1 MRRYGYTAGW
11 SESDDGLYV
20 FGGQDWSTYS
30 HLNDFWFYSRQ
41 DNTWQEVIWWGFP
54 SVRREAAIVTNNET
68 NELYIFGGALQNG
81 THLNDLYVYRNCG
94 STCETSLTATTSM
107 TSTSTSQTSTT
118 LSNTSTSATLTTTTI
133 TSTKTSSSTTASETS
148 TSKSE
153 TSSTTTVS
161 WTWTSTSKSQ
171 TATTVTST
179 STSQTAT
186 TVTSTSTSQTSST
199 TFSGTSTSKSETS
212 STTFSGTST
221 SKSQTATTVTS
232 TSTSQTLSSSTT
244 WTQFSPRNF
253 SQDVSVGE
261 VVDELDR
268 GAQWLASQLSD
279 SNEGQVLETSLG
291 NMTAMA
297 LVNATSAGTYSLFL
311 PDLEAGAAFPPEVL
325 GGDQVL
331 VLTAFNEEVTGSL
344 GVPEEN
350 GQPLASVG
358 LPAVDVSIMRTR
370 TGRTWEKA
378 SIRTESP
385 IFVQLSKNATPGP
398 SWVCAF
404 QEATGNGTWSTE
416 GLHMATPEELRA
428 SFGVEVPGVKQS
440 AGCGYCPK
448 KVWRRSKT
456 SRSLVYR
463 PQASSSW
470 SCVCGFSSSLAL
482 HKTGSTG
489 GQDFGLWRDQFLLLE
504 VLPVTKRSNSKR
516 AAESEQADR
525 STVNDANSKLQS
537 IQEKIRTKRSL
548 SKMQER
554 VLVQNTLR
562 EASLRHG
569 LTISCIEQH
578 IWGENGWVQGSP
590 SLENSS
596 VLKAMKADMVETL
609 P

>member
-1 MRRYGYTAGW
+1 MSSDAVDGFYLLGGFGSSTVTLYFYDRQANAWSTLTDNSGPMRRYGYTAGW

-161 WTWTSTSKSQ
+161 WTW
-171 TATTVTST
+171 
-179 STSQTAT
+179 
-186 TVTSTSTSQTSST
+186 
-199 TFSGTSTSKSETS
+199 
-212 STTFSGTST
+212 TST

-404 QEATGNGTWSTE
+404 QEGNGTWSTE

-428 SFGVEVPGVKQS
+428 SFGVEVPGVWCVTYHLTFFGVFDALLDCTNANVLSQEGLAEIQNLKITRLPAAS
-440 AGCGYCPK
+440 FFL
-448 KVWRRSKT
+448 
-456 SRSLVYR
+456 LVLCL
-463 PQASSSW
+463 W
-470 SCVCGFSSSLAL
+470 LLLLFGFA
-482 HKTGSTG
+482 
-489 GQDFGLWRDQFLLLE
+489 QDRKHGRTGLWRDQFLLLE

>member
-179 STSQTAT
+179 STSQ
-186 TVTSTSTSQTSST
+186 
-199 TFSGTSTSKSETS
+199 TS